1 MGIILLLMLSG
12 IILGLAFGRYPIIL
26 KINEKLL
33 NIVIYILLLLLGIS
47 VGTNDKIIN
56 NLYSIGL
63 QSLIISAGA
72 FVGSVLF
79 CWLIYKT
86 FFNLK

>member
-72 FVGSVLF
+72 IVGSVLF